1 MTTLTPLRGVNLGGW
16 LLLERWMT
24 PSLFSGMGADDE
36 YSFMQV
42 AGAAQKIERHRK
54 SFITEADFKW
64 LQQNDITAVR
74 IPVGYWLFEGDSP
87 YTPTVKYLDWAVKMA
102 EKYHLKVLIDLHGL
116 KGSQNGKDHSGR
128 IGKSEWHRHAEYR
141 AQTIETLEKIAK
153 RYYDSPALWGIE
165 LANEPKYGWIQ
176 WKLRRFYRQAYK
188 RLSKVARPG
197 TVIVF
202 HDAFTPRLMS
212 GVVGGRREYPVMMDV
227 HWYHFGSV
235 SYVWRSIKRYLHV
248 VKARPKLITKLQSVQ
263 PIIVGEW
270 SIVLA
275 GEKLAGKSDEEK
287 AALQKRHGE
296 LQLEAYE
303 SAAGWFYWNYKT
315 EAPGDWNFRSLIENK
330 VISFK

>member
-1 MTTLTPLRGVNLGGW
+1 MTKPTAFYGVNLGGW

-24 PSLFSGMGADDE
+24 PSLFSGMGVDDE

-42 AGAAQKIERHRK
+42 AGARQKIERHRK

-64 LQQNDITAVR
+64 LQQNHISAVR
-74 IPVGYWLFEGDSP
+74 IPVGYWLFDGDAP
-87 YTPTVKYLDWAVKMA
+87 YTPTVKYLDWAMKMA
-102 EKYHLKVLIDLHGL
+102 EKYKLKVLIDLHGL

-128 IGKSEWHRHAEYR
+128 IGKSEWHRHASYR
-141 AQTIETLEKIAK
+141 EQTIVTLEKIAE

-188 RLSKVARPG
+188 RLVKVAKPG

-212 GVVGGRREYPVMMDV
+212 GVIGGRASHPVMMDV

-235 SYVWRSIKRYLHV
+235 SYVWRSIKRYLQA
-248 VKARPKLITKLQSVQ
+248 VKARPRLIAKLQAVQ

-275 GEKLAGKSDEEK
+275 GEKLAGKTDAEK
-287 AALQKRHGE
+287 AALQKQHGDV
-296 LQLEAYE
+296 QLAAY
-303 SAAGWFYWNYKT
+303 STVAGWFYWNYKT
-315 EAPGDWNFRSLIENK
+315 EARGNWNFRSLIEDK
-330 VISFK
+330 VISLK